1 VVSDVAEIVVHGRH
15 VEVSRRFREHVHSKL
30 ERIDKFG
37 IPLFR
42 VDVEVSK
49 ESNPRLADRAFE
61 VELTTRANGSVIR
74 AEAAASDKYA
84 ALDIAYGR
92 LEQRLRRAADKNR
105 FHRHGADAVRS
116 PRAAGFDNL
125 ETPKVETEQAS
136 ADEDVD
142 DTVWEHGPLV
152 VREKSH
158 ETVPMSVE
166 QAVTE
171 MEMVGHDFF
180 LFIDESSGDPAVV
193 YRRRGFD
200 YGLIRVHTVDGG
212 ERAEESA

>member
-1 VVSDVAEIVVHGRH
+1 MSDVAEIVVHGRH
-15 VEVSRRFREHVHSKL
+15 IEVSRRFREHVHNKL

-37 IPLFR
+37 IPLRR

-92 LEQRLRRAADKNR
+92 LEQRLRRAADKTR
-105 FHRHGADAVRS
+105 YHRHGAEATRS

-125 ETPKVETEQAS
+125 ETPAAEVEEVI
-136 ADEDVD
+136 DEDLD
-142 DTVWEHGPLV
+142 ADTVWEHGPLV
-152 VREKSH
+152 VREKTH
-158 ETVPMSVE
+158 ETSPMSVE
-166 QAVTE
+166 QAVTA

-180 LFIDESSGDPAVV
+180 LFIDENTNTPAVV

-200 YGLIRVHTVDGG
+200 YGLIRVHAREDV
-212 ERAEESA
+212 EESA

>member
-1 VVSDVAEIVVHGRH
+1 MSDVAEIVVHGRH

-37 IPLFR
+37 IPLRR

-49 ESNPRLADRAFE
+49 EANPRLADRAFE

-105 FHRHGADAVRS
+105 FHRHGAQATRS

-125 ETPKVETEQAS
+125 EVPAAEVEAEV
-136 ADEDVD
+136 DEVE
-142 DTVWEHGPLV
+142 DTVWEQGPLV

-171 MEMVGHDFF
+171 MEMIGHDFF
-180 LFIDESSGDPAVV
+180 LFIDERTGTPAVV

-200 YGLIRVHTVDGG
+200 YGLIRVHTADG
-212 ERAEESA
+212 RAEESA

>member
-1 VVSDVAEIVVHGRH
+1 MSDVAEIVVHGRH

-37 IPLFR
+37 IPLRR

-49 ESNPRLADRAFE
+49 EGNPRLADRAFE

-92 LEQRLRRAADKNR
+92 LEQRLRRAADKTR
-105 FHRHGADAVRS
+105 YHRHGADAVRS

-125 ETPKVETEQAS
+125 ETPSSE
-136 ADEDVD
+136 ADTVGEAEDLE
-142 DTVWEHGPLV
+142 DTVWEQGPVV

-180 LFIDESSGDPAVV
+180 LFIDVTSGAPAVV

-200 YGLIRVHTVDGG
+200 YGLIRVHTVEDD
-212 ERAEESA
+212 ERVEESA

>member
-1 VVSDVAEIVVHGRH
+1 MSDVAEIVVHGRH

-37 IPLFR
+37 IPLRR

-49 ESNPRLADRAFE
+49 EANPRLADRAFE

-92 LEQRLRRAADKNR
+92 LEQRLRRAADKTR
-105 FHRHGADAVRS
+105 YHRHGAESTRS

-125 ETPKVETEQAS
+125 EVPSVE
-136 ADEDVD
+136 DEVEVD
-142 DTVWEHGPLV
+142 LDSDTVWEQGPLV
-152 VREKSH
+152 VREKTH

-171 MEMVGHDFF
+171 MEMIGHDFF
-180 LFIDESSGDPAVV
+180 LFIDAETDRPSVV
-193 YRRRGFD
+193 YRRKGWD
-200 YGLIRVHTVDGG
+200 YGVISLEEEAAAPARRSR
-212 ERAEESA
+212 RA

>member
-1 VVSDVAEIVVHGRH
+1 MSDVAEIVVHGRH

-37 IPLFR
+37 IPLRR

-49 ESNPRLADRAFE
+49 EANPRLADRAFE

-105 FHRHGADAVRS
+105 FHRHGAESTRS

-125 ETPKVETEQAS
+125 EVPVVEAEAE
-136 ADEDVD
+136 ADEAE
-142 DTVWEHGPLV
+142 DTVWEQGPLV
-152 VREKSH
+152 VREKTH

-171 MEMVGHDFF
+171 MEMIGHDFF
-180 LFIDESSGDPAVV
+180 LFIDERTGTPAVV

-200 YGLIRVHTVDGG
+200 YGLIRVHSADQDG
-212 ERAEESA
+212 RAEESA

>member
-1 VVSDVAEIVVHGRH
+1 MSDVAEIVVHGRH

-37 IPLFR
+37 IPLRR

-49 ESNPRLADRAFE
+49 EANPRLADRAFE

-92 LEQRLRRAADKNR
+92 LEQRLRRAADKTR
-105 FHRHGADAVRS
+105 YHRHGAESTRS

-125 ETPKVETEQAS
+125 EVPAVE
-136 ADEDVD
+136 DEVEVD
-142 DTVWEHGPLV
+142 LAADTVWEQGPLV
-152 VREKSH
+152 VREKTH

-171 MEMVGHDFF
+171 MEMIGHDFF
-180 LFIDESSGDPAVV
+180 LFIDERTGTPAVV

-200 YGLIRVHTVDGG
+200 YGLIRVHAAEQDG
-212 ERAEESA
+212 RAEESA

>member
-1 VVSDVAEIVVHGRH
+1 MSDVAEIVVHGRH
-15 VEVSRRFREHVHSKL
+15 IEVSRRFREHVHNKL

-37 IPLFR
+37 IPLRR

-92 LEQRLRRAADKNR
+92 LEQRLRRAADKSR
-105 FHRHGADAVRS
+105 YHRHGAEATRS

-125 ETPKVETEQAS
+125 ETPSAEIEEVVEDDLDA
-136 ADEDVD
+136 

-152 VREKSH
+152 VREKTH

-166 QAVTE
+166 QAVTA

-180 LFIDESSGDPAVV
+180 LFIDENTDAPAVV

-200 YGLIRVHTVDGG
+200 YGLIRVHAREDV
-212 ERAEESA
+212 EESA

>member
-1 VVSDVAEIVVHGRH
+1 MSDVAEIVVHGRH
-15 VEVSRRFREHVHSKL
+15 VEVSKRFREHVHNKL
-30 ERIDKFG
+30 DRIDKFG
-37 IPLFR
+37 IPLRR

-49 ESNPRLADRAFE
+49 EANPRLADRAFE
-61 VELTTRANGSVIR
+61 VELTTRANGAVIR

-125 ETPKVETEQAS
+125 GPRGRGAGTGGRS
-136 ADEDVD
+136 RRG
-142 DTVWEHGPLV
+142 HGLGAGAGRRAREEPRDRAHVRGTSGDRDGDGRARLLLV
-152 VREKSH
+152 HRR
-158 ETVPMSVE
+158 
-166 QAVTE
+166 
-171 MEMVGHDFF
+171 D
-180 LFIDESSGDPAVV
+180 SGDPVVV

-200 YGLIRVHTVDGG
+200 YGLIRVHTAD
-212 ERAEESA
+212 EAQPAEESA

>member
-1 VVSDVAEIVVHGRH
+1 VSDVAEIVVHGRH

-37 IPLFR
+37 IPLRR

-49 ESNPRLADRAFE
+49 EANPRLADRAFE

-92 LEQRLRRAADKNR
+92 LEQRLRRAADKTR
-105 FHRHGADAVRS
+105 YHRHGAESTRS

-125 ETPKVETEQAS
+125 EVPAVE
-136 ADEDVD
+136 DEVEVD
-142 DTVWEHGPLV
+142 LDSDTVWEQGPLV
-152 VREKSH
+152 VREKTH

-171 MEMVGHDFF
+171 MEMIGHDFF
-180 LFIDESSGDPAVV
+180 LFIDERTGTPAVV

-200 YGLIRVHTVDGG
+200 YGLIRVHAAEQDG
-212 ERAEESA
+212 RAEESA

>member
-1 VVSDVAEIVVHGRH
+1 MSDVAEIVVHGRH

-37 IPLFR
+37 IPLRR

-49 ESNPRLADRAFE
+49 EANPRLADRAFE

-105 FHRHGADAVRS
+105 YHRHGAESLRS
-116 PRAAGFDNL
+116 PRAEGFDNL
-125 ETPKVETEQAS
+125 ETPAVEAEAE
-136 ADEDVD
+136 AVDPDE
-142 DTVWEHGPLV
+142 DTVWEQGPLV

-180 LFIDESSGDPAVV
+180 LFIDERSGDPAVV

-200 YGLIRVHTVDGG
+200 YGLIRVHTADD
-212 ERAEESA
+212 EQRAEESA

>member
-1 VVSDVAEIVVHGRH
+1 MSDVAEIVVHGRH

-37 IPLFR
+37 IPLRR

-49 ESNPRLADRAFE
+49 EGNPRLADRAFE

-92 LEQRLRRAADKNR
+92 LEQRLRRAADKTR
-105 FHRHGADAVRS
+105 YHRHGADAVRS

-125 ETPKVETEQAS
+125 ETPS
-136 ADEDVD
+136 SEDD
-142 DTVWEHGPLV
+142 TAGEAEDLEDTVWEQGPVV

-180 LFIDESSGDPAVV
+180 LFIDVNSGAPAVV

-200 YGLIRVHTVDGG
+200 YGLIRVHTVEDD
-212 ERAEESA
+212 ERVEESA

>member
-1 VVSDVAEIVVHGRH
+1 VSDVAEIVVHGRH

-37 IPLFR
+37 IPLRR

-49 ESNPRLADRAFE
+49 EGNPRLADRAFE

-92 LEQRLRRAADKNR
+92 LEQRLRRAADKTR
-105 FHRHGADAVRS
+105 YHRHGADAVRS

-125 ETPKVETEQAS
+125 ETPS
-136 ADEDVD
+136 SEDD
-142 DTVWEHGPLV
+142 TAGEAEDLEDTVWEQGPVV

-180 LFIDESSGDPAVV
+180 LFIDENSGAPAVV

-200 YGLIRVHTVDGG
+200 YGLIRVHTVEDD
-212 ERAEESA
+212 ERVEESA

>member
-1 VVSDVAEIVVHGRH
+1 MSDVAEIVVHGRH
-15 VEVSRRFREHVHSKL
+15 VEVSKRFREHVHSKL

-37 IPLFR
+37 IPLRR

-49 ESNPRLADRAFE
+49 EANPRLADRAFE

-105 FHRHGADAVRS
+105 FHRHGAEATRS

-125 ETPKVETEQAS
+125 ETPIVEAEEAV
-136 ADEDVD
+136 EVVEEPD
-142 DTVWEHGPLV
+142 DTVWEQGPLV

-158 ETVPMSVE
+158 KTVPMSVE

-200 YGLIRVHTVDGG
+200 YGLIRVHTDDG
-212 ERAEESA
+212 ELAEESA

>member
-1 VVSDVAEIVVHGRH
+1 MSDVAEIVVHGRH

-37 IPLFR
+37 IPLRR

-49 ESNPRLADRAFE
+49 EANPRLADRAFE

-92 LEQRLRRAADKNR
+92 LEQRLRRAADKTR
-105 FHRHGADAVRS
+105 FHRHGAEAVRS
-116 PRAAGFDNL
+116 PRAAGLDNL
-125 ETPKVETEQAS
+125 ETPPAEVDAV
-136 ADEDVD
+136 ADEPD
-142 DTVWEHGPLV
+142 DTVWEQGPV
-152 VREKSH
+152 IVREKSH
-158 ETVPMSVE
+158 ETVPMTVE

-171 MEMVGHDFF
+171 MEMIGHDFF
-180 LFIDESSGDPAVV
+180 LFIDEKSGDPAVV

-200 YGLIRVHTVDGG
+200 YGLIRVHTAD
-212 ERAEESA
+212 ERSEESA

>member
-1 VVSDVAEIVVHGRH
+1 VSDVAEIVVHGRH

-37 IPLFR
+37 IPLRR

-49 ESNPRLADRAFE
+49 EANPRLADRAFE

-105 FHRHGADAVRS
+105 YHRHGAESMRS
-116 PRAAGFDNL
+116 PRAEGFDNL
-125 ETPKVETEQAS
+125 ETPAVEAEAE
-136 ADEDVD
+136 AAELDE
-142 DTVWEHGPLV
+142 DTVWEQGPLV
-152 VREKSH
+152 VRQKSH

-171 MEMVGHDFF
+171 MEMIGHDFF
-180 LFIDESSGDPAVV
+180 LFIDERSGDPAVV

-200 YGLIRVHTVDGG
+200 YGLIRVHAAGD
-212 ERAEESA
+212 EQRAEESA